1 MTNKTKMSNLESFQE
16 LSIQISCLDMKLDAI
31 LKLLNQP
38 NAVTIIGDVS
48 VTGTLESTDDYDL
61 TKPYRFDFEP
71 IQTKI
76 NKEIKTLF
84 DAYKKVGK

>member
-1 MTNKTKMSNLESFQE
+1 MAKITKETMYQE

-48 VTGTLESTDDYDL
+48 VTGTLESTNDYDL
-61 TKPYRFDFEP
+61 TKPYGFTHE
-71 IQTKI
+71 
-76 NKEIKTLF
+76 NIK
-84 DAYKKVGK
+84 